1 MSKLANTDDNAVI
14 GERLAA
20 ARVAQRL
27 SQVDFADRLGIS
39 PRAYQNY
46 ERGEREMPTT
56 VLTALHAEFGI
67 DPLWILIGPGRDP
80 RKLATS
86 TKPDVLEEVIIG
98 VETHL
103 QRTQKK
109 LSPAKKARLIKVL
122 YLQFRDKKVDA
133 HQLADTVS
141 LTG

>member
-1 MSKLANTDDNAVI
+1 MSKLATPDSNLDI
-14 GERLAA
+14 GSRLVAT
-20 ARVAQRL
+20 REAQRL
-27 SQVDFADRLGIS
+27 TQVDFATRLGLS

-67 DPLWILIGPGRDP
+67 DPLWILIGLDP
-80 RKLATS
+80 RKQVASGAL
-86 TKPDVLEEVIIG
+86 DMLEEVIIG

-103 QRTQKK
+103 QRTRKK

-122 YLQFRDKKVDA
+122 YLQFRDKAKVDA
-133 HQLADTVS
+133 AQLADTVS

>member
-1 MSKLANTDDNAVI
+1 MSKLANIDDNLAI
-14 GERLAA
+14 GGRLVA
-20 ARVAQRL
+20 AREAQRL
-27 SQVDFADRLGIS
+27 SQVEFAERLGIS

-67 DPLWILIGPGRDP
+67 DPLWVLVGP
-80 RKLATS
+80 RKLTAS

-103 QRTQKK
+103 QRTHKK
-109 LSPAKKARLIKVL
+109 LTPAKKARLIKVL
-122 YLQFRDKKVDA
+122 YLQFRDKAKVDA
-133 HQLADTVS
+133 AQLADTVS
-141 LTG
+141 LTA